1 MSEIL
6 KGDQQ
11 EQSQMA
17 LTKICELAAPPPGQE
32 RNLGGAHA
40 LRHDLLYW
48 SIASQKYKI

>member
-17 LTKICELAAPPPGQE
+17 LTKICELAAPPPAKKEILEVPMLSDMIYCTGP
-32 RNLGGAHA
+32 
-40 LRHDLLYW
+40 
-48 SIASQKYKI
+48 